1 MCDSVIYA
9 IKTKFAFE
17 CMEYDDPS
25 EYFWNGNI
33 KYFRNN
39 SKMRNLNNEKH
50 KNHTVATATQI
61 YLFPQN
67 YYLKI
72 SHKKRGMQ
80 SAQHNSASP
89 ENSNC
94 LIRLQS

>member
-1 MCDSVIYA
+1 
-9 IKTKFAFE
+9 
-17 CMEYDDPS
+17 
-25 EYFWNGNI
+25 
-33 KYFRNN
+33 
-39 SKMRNLNNEKH
+39 MRNLNNEKH

-80 SAQHNSASP
+80 SALHNSTSP